1 MWKKRPLYFKLYIYK
16 VKIITLVLYKIIIV
30 IGVINDYNEIYK
42 NNII

>member
-1 MWKKRPLYFKLYIYK
+1 MWKKRPLYFKLYIYT